1 MGHDRDG
8 QSPHHTNKADGM
20 ETAER
25 SRPDRRD
32 QEHHPDQHADGLT
45 EAIENRNTTAEIISQ
60 ATPVA
65 RNNHQGPPSCAS
77 VAGVRRGPN

>member
-1 MGHDRDG
+1 MGWRRHNSRDR
-8 QSPHHTNKADGM
+8 
-20 ETAER
+20 TAATR
-25 SRPDRRD
+25 NTTPIST
-32 QEHHPDQHADGLT
+32 ATAAT

-65 RNNHQGPPSCAS
+65 RNNHQGPASCAS